1 MVMEHNTS
9 KLNERKDECERKSR
23 NLGRRRGR
31 FYGRTNKRRFKKTEA
46 RELEVLSNSR
56 PTRPISSQE

>member
-1 MVMEHNTS
+1 MS
-9 KLNERKDECERKSR
+9 ERMSARGGRGRGR

-46 RELEVLSNSR
+46 RELKFS
-56 PTRPISSQE
+56 PIQDQGSKRQ

>member
-46 RELEVLSNSR
+46 RELKFS
-56 PTRPISSQE
+56 PIQDQGSKRQ